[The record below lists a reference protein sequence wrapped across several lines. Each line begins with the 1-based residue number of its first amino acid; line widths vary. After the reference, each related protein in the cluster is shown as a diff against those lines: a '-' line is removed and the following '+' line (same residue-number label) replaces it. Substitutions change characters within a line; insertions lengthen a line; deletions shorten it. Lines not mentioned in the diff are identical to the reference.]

1 MHMYTS
7 YNIQYIHQF
16 VGCIKMYL
24 YNFRDKQCVS
34 EQTKY
39 VKQNRK
45 SQEQTITFRKQ
56 TENNALWITDI
67 QTYKQPSM
75 YCLLYRYMYTNQRM
89 NNKFR
94 EQAARQ
100 T

>member
-45 SQEQTITFRKQ
+45 SQEQTITITDRKQ
-56 TENNALWITDI
+56 CVMVNRHAEL
-67 QTYKQPSM
+67 QTTINV
-75 YCLLYRYMYTNQRM
+75 LLVV
-89 NNKFR
+89 
-94 EQAARQ
+94 
-100 T
+100 